1 MIPDLLLA
9 LLGVPGD
16 VFVRDAK
23 TCALT
28 VASDIDFITS
38 TERQRFNAVVR
49 VGTSYAVLERTI
61 AQCTDTTI
69 EDAHGRVF
77 RRSIYRR
84 ALARA
89 LKDELSAYEGKIL
102 KLEQDALR
110 GASAS
115 SMVSTIE
122 SALHGDDVVLR
133 ALCENFEGVF
143 ADENVMG
150 SEVLRAARDAWLR
163 AGHPDVREAF
173 ERVYWKVTQVMM
185 QQMLGW
191 CAYGTIVDPCDEF
204 FVKSVSDGD
213 HGDDA
218 DGSGVWHKSHRVAL
232 ERLPPAVELETAEAI
247 SFIGRGVRILTHPSK
262 GESVSGRFDADAY
275 AKKTTARIRKLAA
288 AEAFEPREF
297 EAVVEILRAEIARS
311 LGKILLD
318 DAKLITHLQTMRGFY
333 FLGKGDLFSMF
344 LDDARNL
351 LALPPKPGSAGRD
364 LATPFT
370 LAVSKAV
377 SNEDSFTESFILTY
391 ASVITQKAQAS
402 SSSAAPSPTSA
413 FAPRVHI
420 PEYDAWDGIGLE
432 CTVPWP
438 MGIFLTEETLDRY
451 RTIFRY
457 LFRLKR
463 VQYDLQDVWV
473 RLRRTDLKFTLR
485 LRHSMAM
492 LIENWLT
499 YVQVDVI
506 EVEFQKMI
514 DAIGS
519 TTDFNKCTLAH
530 REYLATV
537 MAQSFLDVGSIT
549 SIFEDIL
556 ALTREL
562 CVTCVNHANG
572 QALPADWDD
581 RSAYLRRQFD
591 KESAELFDALR
602 STHAH
607 TRARNFLLRFNFND
621 HFEGASSN
629 TFASRFQSLEM

>member
-9 LLGVPGD
+9 LLGVPGY

-23 TCALT
+23 TCALA
-28 VASDIDFITS
+28 VANDIDFISS

-61 AQCTDTTI
+61 AQCMDTAV

-77 RRSIYRR
+77 RRSVYRR

-133 ALCENFEGVF
+133 ALCESFEGVF
-143 ADENVMG
+143 EDENVIG
-150 SEVLRAARDAWLR
+150 SDVMRAARDAWLR
-163 AGHPDVREAF
+163 AGHPEAREAF

-191 CAYGTIVDPCDEF
+191 CAYGTIVDPCEEF
-204 FVKSVSDGD
+204 FVKSVADGD
-213 HGDDA
+213 NSDDA

-247 SFIGRGVRILTHPSK
+247 SFIGRGVRILTHPTK
-262 GESVSGRFDADAY
+262 GESASGRFDADAY
-275 AKKTTARIRKLAA
+275 AKTTTARIRKLAA
-288 AEAFEPREF
+288 ADAFEPREF
-297 EAVVEILRAEIARS
+297 EAVVEVLRAEIARA
-311 LGKILLD
+311 LGKVLLD
-318 DAKLITHLQTMRGFY
+318 DAKLVTHLNTMRGFY

-351 LALPPKPGSAGRD
+351 LALPPKPGSASRD
-364 LATPFT
+364 LATPFA
-370 LAVSKAV
+370 LAVSRGILK
-377 SNEDSFTESFILTY
+377 EDSFTESFRLSYSSVLT
-391 ASVITQKAQAS
+391 QDAQAS
-402 SSSAAPSPTSA
+402 SSATAPSPTSA
-413 FAPRVHI
+413 FAPRVRI
-420 PEYDAWDGIGLE
+420 PGYDTWDGIGLE
-432 CTVPWP
+432 CAVPWP
-438 MGIFLTEETLDRY
+438 MGILLTEESLDRY

-499 YVQVDVI
+499 YIQVDII
-506 EVEFQKMI
+506 EVEFQKML
-514 DAIGS
+514 AVIGS

-549 SIFEDIL
+549 SIFEDIF

-562 CVTCVNHANG
+562 CVTCVNYANG
-572 QALPADWDD
+572 QGLPADWDD

-591 KESAELFDALR
+591 KESAELFDSLR
-602 STHAH
+602 STHTH

-621 HFEGASSN
+621 HFDGARSE
-629 TFASRFQSLEM
+629 TFASRFESLEM